1 MSFELKRRREQ
12 PDLRATLEEYQDT
25 QTGMK
30 HIHLRR
36 DDAERGFVLMF
47 PTPPAND
54 QGIPHILEHLSLCG
68 SERYDIRNPF
78 FAMQNRSM
86 ASFMNAMTGADYTL
100 YPFATTNEKDYWN
113 LMGVYADA
121 TFFPDLHPSDFR
133 QEGWRPT
140 LVGEEGNERVEV
152 QGVVFNE
159 MMGALNGRGP
169 QLEMAVDRIWYQG
182 THKQY
187 NYGGDPLSIPDLK
200 YEDLKKFHEDHY
212 HPSRAIML
220 TYGDFDAEE
229 AQNKI
234 EELVLARQ
242 SWTALP
248 PLSLNHH
255 QVRTPQS
262 LQIPV
267 PVEGEA
273 ENEHSLMLRW
283 QVPFNTVEDEI
294 LGLAIHSLLFS
305 AGSDFASN
313 IIQAQL
319 GHLGNCAFS
328 NDGSESFLQ
337 IELQGLTESDVPTA
351 RYLIEQEIQKV
362 AQEGFSQSQVDATLR
377 DFEFQQR
384 STGKS
389 GGLPFGVV
397 KLYELGLT
405 TLFNRDPEEVLLS
418 TAKLDKLRKRL
429 SDPNVVMSWI
439 DQNLN
444 RAPDLLVHGVP
455 DESFTPRLNEQ
466 LQARL
471 DRETQSLTAHRKQNI
486 LRQEQE
492 LLDRQNRIQN
502 PEALPGVKVAD
513 MALSPLPDPETVF
526 TAGNTTTPAEFLVT
540 APTNGQAFLGLNF
553 NLNTLP
559 KEDIVWMNLLMYL
572 MDSLG
577 VEGKDWVETA
587 KAHNQSAALMSA
599 GFSPYVIFSNEQALG
614 LEATIQVGGLQKDA
628 PQLAEVLWEV
638 AQKLRLDEFDRMDQL
653 VAELADRTR
662 QSLSSLGD
670 NWSGVGLGAM
680 VNPRSALQEQLQ
692 GRSSFKWIDEVAPLL
707 NSDEGRIEIQTHL
720 KRAYE
725 HLKKAPVLMLAVSDN
740 PQETI
745 AHFRKIA
752 PQRAGWETPTGPL
765 VTDWTTPAP
774 VNEALVG
781 KTGMQYMRQVWKAPL
796 ITQPGAGDLS
806 VLSKVMTMDYMLTAL
821 RQKGGAY
828 GTAATYVPTGAF
840 ILSTYRD
847 PRLGQSLEDFEKA
860 RQWVLDGHIT
870 KEQVDA
876 AIVMVCRGLDAPL
889 SPVALSNGAWI
900 NKKSDT
906 TREQREAFRQQ
917 VLSAT
922 PESLMKAAEQFLAA
936 PPLAQGG
943 FISDNRQEEA
953 VRLGLTLVSL
963 DPQEKVEPQRQAR
976 MKV

>member
-229 AQNKI
+229 AQSKI
-234 EELVLARQ
+234 EELVLGRQ
-242 SWTALP
+242 SWEVLP

-273 ENEHSLMLRW
+273 EFEHSLMLRW

-319 GHLGNCAFS
+319 GHLGNCLFS

-351 RYLIEQEIQKV
+351 RYLIEQEIKKV
-362 AQEGFSQSQVDATLR
+362 AQEGFTQSQVDATLR

-418 TAKLDKLRKRL
+418 TPKLNKLRKRL
-429 SDPNVVMSWI
+429 SDPNTVMSWI

-444 RAPDLLVHGVP
+444 RAPDLSIHGVP
-455 DESFTPRLNEQ
+455 DEAFTLRLNEQ

-471 DRETQSLTAHRKQNI
+471 DRETQSLTANRKQHI
-486 LRQEQE
+486 RRQEQE

-513 MALSPLPDPETVF
+513 MASSPLPDPETVF
-526 TAGNTTTPAEFLVT
+526 TAGTATTPAEFLVT

-553 NLNTLP
+553 NLNALP
-559 KEDIVWMNLLMYL
+559 KEDIVWVNLLMYL

-587 KAHNQSAALMSA
+587 KTHNQSAALIST

-707 NSDEGRIEIQTHL
+707 SSDEGRIEIYSHL

-740 PQETI
+740 PEETI

-752 PQRAGWETPTGPL
+752 PVRAGWETPTGPL
-765 VTDWTTPAP
+765 VTDWTTPTPA
-774 VNEALVG
+774 NEALVG

-906 TREQREAFRQQ
+906 TREQREAYRQQ

-922 PESLMKAAEQFLAA
+922 PESLMKAAERFLAA

-953 VRLGLTLVSL
+953 VALGLTLVPL